1 MHNLIIYGGTFDP
14 IHNGHIKT
22 AINVQNHFNFEQ
34 FIFLPCKIPVLK
46 KEAAATEKQRI
57 DMLELALKNL
67 DQNFEINLSEINRDS
82 PSYMVHTLQNFRLEL
97 GGKLPITLL
106 LGTDSFNQL
115 PQWHN
120 WQQLLTLANL
130 LVIKR
135 CGSDKVVMPEE
146 IKKLLEQHET
156 FDSKTLMKSPH
167 GLIYF
172 YDAGSFN
179 ISSSQIRKLLSEGK
193 DLSTYLPEE
202 VAHYIKENQ
211 LYL

>member
-46 KEAAATEKQRI
+46 KEAAATAKQRI

-67 DQNFEINLSEINRDS
+67 DQNFEINLSEINRES

-135 CGSDKVVMPEE
+135 CGSDKVVMPEK

-202 VAHYIKENQ
+202 VANYIKENQ